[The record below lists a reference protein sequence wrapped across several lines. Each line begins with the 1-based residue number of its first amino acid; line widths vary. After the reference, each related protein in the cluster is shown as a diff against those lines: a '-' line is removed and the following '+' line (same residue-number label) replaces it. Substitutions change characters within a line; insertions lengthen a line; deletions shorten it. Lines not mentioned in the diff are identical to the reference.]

1 MPTIRAN
8 GLDIDYTTEGE
19 GPPLLLLHAA
29 TSSATEDWA
38 AQRPLLRNHFRL
50 YLPDARGH
58 AATRWDA
65 DAGWSHALLLEDALA
80 FVDAVGLARFH
91 VAGLSMGA
99 ATALALAMTAQPRV
113 ISAVLA
119 AVGVEK
125 EPRVSVARALMDPQR
140 IEREDPAW
148 ARRLARR
155 HDRVQGPGAWKR
167 LMLAIR
173 DDIVASPM
181 PTPEELRRVR
191 VPVLLAY
198 GDRDP
203 WVPLEQAVKLRRQ
216 LPDARLFVAPGV
228 GHVVVA
234 ERPSA
239 FNTVMLQFLRATGGG
254 SSGDR
259 VGEPGGEPGGE
270 PAAGDAR

>member
-1 MPTIRAN
+1 MPELRAN
-8 GLDIDYTTEGE
+8 GLDIDYTVEGE

-38 AQRPLLRNHFRL
+38 AQRPVLRNHFRL

-58 AATRWDA
+58 AATRWDSGDGWDHEMLLA
-65 DAGWSHALLLEDALA
+65 DAVAFADAL
-80 FVDAVGLARFH
+80 GLERFH

-99 ATALALAMTAQPRV
+99 GTALAMAMTAPQRIV
-113 ISAVLA
+113 SAVLA
-119 AVGVEK
+119 AVAVEA
-125 EPRVSVARALMDPQR
+125 EPRTSVARRLMDPDR
-140 IEREDPAW
+140 IERVEPAL
-148 ARRLARR
+148 AARLARR
-155 HDRVQGPGAWKR
+155 HDRVQGEGAWRR

-173 DDIVASPM
+173 EDIVAQRL
-181 PTPEELRRVR
+181 PTPEELRRAR
-191 VPVLLAY
+191 LPILLAY

-203 WVPLEQAVKLRRQ
+203 WVPLEQAVRLRRQ

-239 FNTVMLQFLRATGGG
+239 FNTVMLQFLRGT
-254 SSGDR
+254 
-259 VGEPGGEPGGE
+259 V
-270 PAAGDAR
+270 DA

>member
-1 MPTIRAN
+1 MPEIRAN
-8 GLDIDYTTEGE
+8 GLDISYTTEGQ
-19 GPPLLLLHAA
+19 GPPLVLLHAA

-38 AQRPLLRNHFRL
+38 AQRPLLRRHFRL

-58 AATRWDA
+58 AATRWDT
-65 DAGWSHALLLEDALA
+65 DRGWSQAMLLEDAIA
-80 FVDAVGLARFH
+80 FADALGLERFH
-91 VAGLSMGA
+91 LGGVSMGGG
-99 ATALALAMTAQPRV
+99 TALMLAMTQPERV
-113 ISAVLA
+113 SSAVIA
-119 AVGVEK
+119 ATGALER
-125 EPRVSVARALMDPQR
+125 EPRASVARRLLDPDR

-155 HDRVQGPGAWKR
+155 HDRVQGEGAWRK
-167 LMLAIR
+167 LLFAIQE
-173 DDIVASPM
+173 DIAAQRP
-181 PTPEELRRVR
+181 PTPEELRRAR
-191 VPVLLAY
+191 LPILLAY

-239 FNTVMLQFLRATGGG
+239 FNTAMMQFLRATA
-254 SSGDR
+254 S
-259 VGEPGGEPGGE
+259 P
-270 PAAGDAR
+270 